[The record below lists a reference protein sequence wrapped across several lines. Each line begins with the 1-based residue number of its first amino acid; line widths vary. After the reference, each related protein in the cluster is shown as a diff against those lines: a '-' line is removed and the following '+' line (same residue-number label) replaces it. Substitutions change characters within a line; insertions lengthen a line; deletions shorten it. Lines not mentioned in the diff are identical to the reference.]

1 MWFSADRTVQRFGA
15 LVRLLVGMRIKRR
28 PLAGAS
34 FLLGLVG
41 CSFVGASV
49 SPQLVEPVE
58 QKDFRRVPVVM
69 IFLDELPLAT
79 LMDPQGNID
88 QGLFPNFARLQRSS
102 VWFRNT
108 TTVSEFTFEALPA
121 MLTGKYPRDL
131 DPVTESRS
139 LFTLLGDAYKVRT
152 NEDLDALCHPKICR
166 DALRHSPRTF
176 RKQFR
181 AFAAGQRG
189 RDFASFLQLF
199 ERSRKPRF
207 YFLRL
212 VMPHQPW
219 RYLPSGQRYQTSDV
233 PGQIDIAGRGKAW
246 IDNAWLVTQ
255 AYQRHL
261 LQTQLV
267 DRALGVVMR
276 YMKRLD
282 LFDRA
287 LFVVTADQGISFL
300 PGLPKRQLRA
310 ETAGQVAAV
319 PFFVKL
325 PDRQDGRISDVPLE
339 TVDLLPTVADVLDL
353 SMTWRGLDGV
363 SGFSPDIPPD
373 RRRGF
378 RGLRFDPSPQ
388 EAFAA
393 ARMKYELFSQ
403 APRRQHLD
411 PFRIGP
417 GRSERL
423 IGMKVGAAGNSGT
436 FGLPAVVRNLDAYPR
451 ADADGEFFP
460 AVVDGYIPDAA
471 LGEPFTIAIGV
482 DGHIATVTRTFTEEG
497 RVKFTALLPPRFF
510 TRASH
515 RIELFVVDRT
525 DPARLLR
532 LPVLPG

>member
-1 MWFSADRTVQRFGA
+1 
-15 LVRLLVGMRIKRR
+15 LLS
-28 PLAGAS
+28 LAA
-34 FLLGLVG
+34 
-41 CSFVGASV
+41 CSFTAGV
-49 SPQLVEPVE
+49 SPQLTEPIE

-79 LMDPQGNID
+79 LMDAQGHID
-88 QGLFPNFARLQRSS
+88 PELFPNFARLQRTS

-108 TTVSEFTFEALPA
+108 TAVSEFTFEALPA
-121 MLTGKYPRDL
+121 MLTGRYPRDP

-152 NEDLDALCHPKICR
+152 NEDLGALCHPRICR
-166 DALRHSPRTF
+166 EPRRHSQRTF
-176 RKQFR
+176 REQFR
-181 AFAAGQRG
+181 AFAVGQRG
-189 RDFASFLQLF
+189 RDLSSFLQLF
-199 ERSRKPRF
+199 EKSRKPRF

-246 IDNAWLVTQ
+246 VDNSWLVTQ

-267 DRALGVVMR
+267 DRALGVTMR
-276 YMKRLD
+276 YLKRLD

-310 ETAGQVAAV
+310 ATAGQVAAV

-325 PDRQDGRISDVPLE
+325 PGQQDGRITDAPLE
-339 TVDLLPTVADVLDL
+339 TVDLVPTVADVLDL
-353 SMTWRGLDGV
+353 SVTWRGLDGV
-363 SGFSPDIPPD
+363 SGFSSKNIPPD
-373 RRRGF
+373 RRRGV
-378 RGLRFDPSPQ
+378 RGLRFDPSPR

-393 ARMKYELFSQ
+393 ARMKYRLFSE

-423 IGMKVGAAGNSGT
+423 IGTRVGALGISET
-436 FGLPAVVRNLDAYPR
+436 YGLPVVVRNLDAYAR

-460 AVVDGYIPDAA
+460 SVVDGYIPDAV

-482 DGHIATVTRTFTEEG
+482 DGRIAAVTRTFTEEG

-515 RIELFVVDRT
+515 EIELFVVDKS
-525 DPARLLR
+525 DPALLFR
-532 LPVLPG
+532 LPILPG

>member
-1 MWFSADRTVQRFGA
+1 MGA
-15 LVRLLVGMRIKRR
+15 V
-28 PLAGAS
+28 A
-34 FLLGLVG
+34 LLGLVG
-41 CSFVGASV
+41 CSLIGPSV
-49 SPQLVEPVE
+49 SPQMVVPVE
-58 QKDFRRVPVVM
+58 QKSFRHVPVVM

-79 LMDPQGNID
+79 LMDPQGRID
-88 QGLFPNFARLQRSS
+88 RALFPNFARLQRSS

-108 TTVSEFTFEALPA
+108 TAVSEFTFEALPA

-152 NEDLDALCHPKICR
+152 NEDLGALCHPRICR
-166 DALRHSPRTF
+166 TAPRHSHRTL

-199 ERSRKPRF
+199 EETRKPRF

-233 PGQIDIAGRGKAW
+233 PGQLDIGGRGKAW
-246 IDNAWLVTQ
+246 INNGWLVTQ

-267 DRALGVVMR
+267 DRVLGMTMR
-276 YMKRLD
+276 HLKRLD
-282 LFDRA
+282 LFDPA
-287 LFVVTADQGISFL
+287 LFVVTSDQGIAFV
-300 PGLPKRQLRA
+300 PGLPKRQLRP
-310 ETAGQVAAV
+310 ETVGQVAAV
-319 PFFVKL
+319 PLFVKL
-325 PDRQDGRISDVPLE
+325 PNQRAGRVSDAPLE

-363 SGFSPDIPPD
+363 SGFSKKIPPD

-378 RGLRFDPSPQ
+378 RSLRFDPTPK
-388 EAFAA
+388 EALAA
-393 ARMKYELFSQ
+393 AQMKYQLFSQ

-417 GRSERL
+417 GRSERIVGL
-423 IGMKVGAAGNSGT
+423 KVGAADVIGT
-436 FGLPAVVRNLDAYPR
+436 LGLSASVKNLDAYAR
-451 ADADGEFFP
+451 ADVGSEFFP
-460 AVVDGYIPDAA
+460 AIVDGYIPDATS
-471 LGEPFTIAIGV
+471 GEPFEIAVAI
-482 DGHIATVTRTFTEEG
+482 DGRLAAVTRTFTEEA

-510 TRASH
+510 TRTSH
-515 RIELFVVDRT
+515 QIELFVIDRT
-525 DPARLLR
+525 DPARLVR
-532 LPVLPG
+532 LPAVSD